1 MSIKE
6 DVLEKILDDS
16 GDVDSQPT
24 DSFDL
29 KELLN
34 VLSMVK
40 NGNLNVRMPVTQA
53 GINGRICEVL
63 NDIIDMNE
71 RFVAEISSAER
82 TIGKRGNLS
91 KRIELREAKGEWASG
106 VSSLNNL
113 IEDLTSP
120 TLEIAGMINSV
131 ANGDLSKHIP

>member
-1 MSIKE
+1 MKD
-6 DVLEKILDDS
+6 DVLESIL
-16 GDVDSQPT
+16 GAPGPVDQDHT
-24 DSFDL
+24 DPLDL
-29 KELLN
+29 KELLK

-71 RFVAEISSAER
+71 RLVSEISAAEV

-91 KRIELREAKGEWASG
+91 KRIELPDAKGEWAG
-106 VSSLNNL
+106 G
-113 IEDLTSP
+113 I
-120 TLEIAGMINSV
+120 
-131 ANGDLSKHIP
+131 